1 MSGTEWKNR
10 FLVVAHRGASA
21 YEPEN
26 TMSAFRRAL
35 AMGADAIELDIRQS
49 ADGVIVVIHDE
60 NLKRVSGIE
69 KRVRDCTYDELS
81 RIRIFNSETIPKLED
96 VLSEFGNKTTLFI
109 EIKEA
114 GLEEKLVSL
123 LRQHSV
129 IDNVLVISF
138 LYTTLAKVKEL
149 EPRIEV
155 GLLTFK
161 TPLPL
166 KEGKKLNAFAILPRF
181 NIVTPRTIQM
191 IRAYGFRTYVWTIND
206 LSLALR
212 MIGYGVDGI
221 VTDRPDIK
229 YELTK
234 QQTLL
239 KYSHA

>member
-1 MSGTEWKNR
+1 M
-10 FLVVAHRGASA
+10 VAHRGASA

-26 TMSAFRRAL
+26 TMRAFRRAL
-35 AMGADAIELDIRQS
+35 TMGADAIELDIRQS

-69 KRVRDCTYDELS
+69 KRVRECTYDELS

-96 VLSEFGNKTTLFI
+96 VLSEFGTKTTLFI
-109 EIKEA
+109 EIKEV

-123 LRQHSV
+123 LRQYSV

-155 GLLTFK
+155 GLITFK

-166 KEGKKLNAFAILPRF
+166 
-181 NIVTPRTIQM
+181 
-191 IRAYGFRTYVWTIND
+191 
-206 LSLALR
+206 
-212 MIGYGVDGI
+212 
-221 VTDRPDIK
+221 
-229 YELTK
+229 
-234 QQTLL
+234 
-239 KYSHA
+239 

>member
-96 VLSEFGNKTTLFI
+96 VLSEFGTKTTLFI
-109 EIKEA
+109 EIKEV

-123 LRQHSV
+123 LRQYSA
-129 IDNVLVISF
+129 IDNVLIISF

-155 GLLTFK
+155 GLLTFR

-181 NIVTPRTIQM
+181 NIVTPRTLQM

-212 MIGYGVDGI
+212 IVGYGVDGI

-229 YELTK
+229 AELTK

-239 KYSHA
+239 KYYHT